1 VLDEKNRENRLPEG
15 QKPQKTYFYMLYNEI
30 NYDSLCKEYYNILT
44 LNKEPQGI
52 LKDYTKLINIT
63 MPSTNET
70 YNSRCTIAITNN
82 LLNINNHNNNHNNNN
97 NNNNKYSNLLMLEDL
112 NDLTEFLINNN
123 YIIDNSITKIYK
135 NTNNYN
141 NYKKLIYSFKITL

>member
-1 VLDEKNRENRLPEG
+1 MTSTNLP
-15 QKPQKTYFYMLYNEI
+15 KTYFYMLYNEI

-44 LNKEPQGI
+44 LNKQPEGT

-82 LLNINNHNNNHNNNN
+82 LLNINNHNHNHNHTNNI
-97 NNNNKYSNLLMLEDL
+97 NKYSNLLMLEDL

-135 NTNNYN
+135 NTNSYN
-141 NYKKLIYSFKITL
+141 NSKKIIYSFKITL